1 MEDHHNLS
9 VIYNK
14 IRNESVD
21 YLIHS
26 YGAIK
31 VESED
36 PFKYPVTLKT
46 TISIEKQDY
55 NLLICLPYN
64 FPDSFPK
71 VKLDNDSFKKLYPLP
86 HLDIFKTLC
95 VFDDVL
101 ASPNPENPTGVLD
114 ATIEKAKE
122 ILLKGILGQNHDD
135 YVDEMETYWAQES
148 KGFYISIV
156 EPSEV
161 SKEVC
166 LIPFKF
172 QNWLEK
178 GMIADKKS
186 EAIKWI
192 QNVGGTFN
200 EEEIISLFYIPL
212 SEPMKYPFPKINK
225 DIVHLLKGNNNR
237 KDYFTYLSK
246 HQRPTKILF
255 SMKLHDQ
262 YSWGL
267 WEHVKPYK
275 KVVSKYKGRRKIQT
289 GLKGFRKDS
298 QNAWLELIK
307 EFPYMELDKYSVKDV
322 RATRLKTRGGD
333 GKTDNIG
340 KKVAIIGCGAVG
352 SHIAQGLMDIGILDL
367 LLIDPDNLN
376 FENINRHLCGAD
388 QVGKK
393 KTEAIKNRLRRH
405 YPSSNIHV
413 CSDNVL
419 SFLQTY
425 PKSLNSYDFII
436 VAISNTPTEVRLDEL
451 QKKKI
456 ISKPIINIWVEPY
469 LAGGHAVWNAPDNT
483 KSLKKLF
490 RDGSYKYQILKNGN
504 LYSKKELG
512 CDTSYVPYG
521 VLELKKFIIEV
532 LMFIQQQQNNEGK
545 ESKVLTWLGNLSE
558 QKKNKRI
565 LSPRWVGA
573 DDFSVRI
580 NELEY
585 YQESV
590 D

>member
-21 YLIHS
+21 YLERS

-31 VESED
+31 VESEY

-46 TISIEKQDY
+46 TISLEKEDY
-55 NLLICLPYN
+55 NLLICLPFN

-86 HLDIFKTLC
+86 HLDYFKTLC

-114 ATIEKAKE
+114 ATIQKSKE
-122 ILLKGILGQNHDD
+122 ILLKGILKQNLDD
-135 YVDEMETYWAQES
+135 YVDEMESYWAQES
-148 KGFYISIV
+148 REFYISIV

-161 SKEVC
+161 SKDVC

-172 QNWLEK
+172 QNWLDK
-178 GMIADKKS
+178 GIIADKKS

-192 QNVGGTFN
+192 QNLGGTFN
-200 EEEIISLFYIPL
+200 EDEIIYLFYIPL
-212 SEPMKYPFPKINK
+212 SEPMKYPFPKNNK
-225 DIVHLLKGNNNR
+225 DIASLLKENNNR
-237 KDYFTYLSK
+237 KDYISYLSK

-262 YSWGL
+262 YSWGI
-267 WEHVKPYK
+267 WEHPNPYK
-275 KVVSKYKGRRKIQT
+275 KVVSKYKGKRRIQT
-289 GLKGFRKDS
+289 GLKGFRKNS
-298 QNAWLELIK
+298 QNGWLELIK
-307 EFPYMELDKYSVKDV
+307 DFPYMELDKYLVKDV
-322 RATRLKTRGGD
+322 RATRLKIRGGD

-352 SHIAQGLMDIGILDL
+352 SHIAQGLMDIGIHEL

-376 FENINRHLCGAD
+376 FENINRHLCGAE

-393 KTEAIKNRLRRH
+393 KTEAVKNRLRRH
-405 YPSSNIHV
+405 YPISHIHV

-419 SFLQTY
+419 SLLQTY
-425 PKSLNSYDFII
+425 PNSLNSYDLII
-436 VAISNTPTEVRLDEL
+436 VAISNTPTELRLDEL
-451 QKKKI
+451 QKKNVI
-456 ISKPIINIWVEPY
+456 NKPLLNIWVEPY
-469 LAGGHAVWNAPDNT
+469 LAGGHAVWNDPKNKT
-483 KSLKKLF
+483 NFKTLLSSGF
-490 RDGSYKYQILKNGN
+490 YRYQILKNGN

-512 CDTSYVPYG
+512 CNTSYVPYG

-532 LMFIQQQQNNEGK
+532 LMFIQQQLNNEGN

-565 LSPRWVGA
+565 LSPRWLGA

-580 NELEY
+580 NEL
-585 YQESV
+585 